1 MSKTLKNIMLVS
13 IIIGIIL
20 LCIFKFIWLSDF
32 PGLVKGIVPLFLL
45 TLFIII
51 LCIITNSYG
60 VKDGYLLH
68 KVNMTNIT
76 SELAKICMKES
87 QKYNPENHNNTSF
100 DELFQYLYYCAGID
114 TINAIIEEEK
124 ELDKYFFPNI
134 NFEEET

>member
-68 KVNMTNIT
+68 KVNMTSIT